1 MNPEALEHF
10 GADQSRHKH
19 ESPEIKG
26 VPWMLEEPESI
37 HKAITISLNN
47 VIQRIQLQNM
57 VKPSRNVRNR
67 CLIPQ
72 NRGCPHSNVQNY
84 VNNLAEITEKRHDC
98 TGQIG
103 KHDNQADHCKGI
115 ITDLDNLNRREFPIN
130 AKIKIANAIK
140 NKCTN
145 NAEITFTIGS
155 TLILNT
161 TFFTR

>member
-57 VKPSRNVRNR
+57 VKPSGMFGIVVLSHRIGVAH
-67 CLIPQ
+67 IP
-72 NRGCPHSNVQNY
+72 
-84 VNNLAEITEKRHDC
+84 
-98 TGQIG
+98 
-103 KHDNQADHCKGI
+103 
-115 ITDLDNLNRREFPIN
+115 
-130 AKIKIANAIK
+130 
-140 NKCTN
+140 
-145 NAEITFTIGS
+145 TFRI
-155 TLILNT
+155 TLIIWPKSRKNGMIAQV
-161 TFFTR
+161 R

>member
-72 NRGCPHSNVQNY
+72 NRGCSHSNVQNY

-115 ITDLDNLNRREFPIN
+115 ITDLDNLNRREFSHQC
-130 AKIKIANAIK
+130 K
-140 NKCTN
+140 N
-145 NAEITFTIGS
+145 
-155 TLILNT
+155 
-161 TFFTR
+161 